1 MEQSKAPGLKW
12 MKRAN
17 GAAPIWVA
25 DEVDVKNG
33 FVPKTVNLSAF
44 SDQPA
49 ILKAKC
55 DSLQA
60 DMILWRA
67 GYRNDPTAF
76 DGTVKSL
83 LTIYQCHDE
92 SPFKKLK
99 PASRR
104 TYVGFLSKVEAHIG
118 ARRVDAISGVDIIRY
133 HRVWSNGGVNLATAA
148 MCRAIFESA
157 LSFGVMNRFDGCAE
171 LLTML
176 REAKKSLSRSS
187 PRTAVISADQVDG
200 ARAAARAGGR
210 QSSALAYAFAF
221 ETTLRLWDV
230 IGQWY
235 PMNEGGLSAVLDPA
249 SDEKWFGLRWE
260 DIDEH
265 LVLRYTPSKTDD
277 TTGKRIIYPL
287 TKAPMVLEEINRV
300 PLAKRVG
307 PIVVCEDSGIPYRP
321 KNFAYRWRID
331 RKAAGIP
338 GTMWARD
345 LRASGITEGRAGN
358 ASLEDTSK
366 VAGHSGTQTTGRVY
380 DRAVFEAADRFADAR
395 IKGREQSGNGSGN
408 GR

>member
-1 MEQSKAPGLKW
+1 MEQTKAPGLKW
-12 MKRAN
+12 MKRAG

-33 FVPKTVNLSAF
+33 FAPKTVNLSAF
-44 SDQPA
+44 SDQPE

-55 DSLQA
+55 QSLQA
-60 DMILWRA
+60 DMLLWRA

-76 DGTVKSL
+76 DGSVQSL

-133 HRVWSNGGVNLATAA
+133 HRVWSNGGINLATAA
-148 MCRAIFESA
+148 MCRSILESA
-157 LSFGVMNRFDGCAE
+157 LSFGVMCRFDACTE
-171 LLTML
+171 LLMML

-187 PRTAVISADQVDG
+187 PRTAVISADQVT
-200 ARAAARAGGR
+200 AAIAAAHEAGR
-210 QSSALAYAFAF
+210 RSSALAYAFTF

-235 PMNEGGLSAVLDPA
+235 PMDEGGLSAVLDPA
-249 SDEKWFGLRWE
+249 HEEKWFGLCWE

-265 LVLRYTPSKTDD
+265 MVLRYTPSKTDD

-287 TKAPMVLEEINRV
+287 TKAPMVMEVINLV
-300 PLAKRVG
+300 PQELRVG
-307 PIVVCEDSGIPYRP
+307 PIVVCEDTGIPYRP

-345 LRASGITEGRAGN
+345 LRASGITEGRASN
-358 ASLEDTSK
+358 ASLEDASK
-366 VAGHSGTQTTGRVY
+366 VAGHSGTTTTGRVY

-395 IKGREQSGNGSGN
+395 VKGREQSGNGSGN